1 MRVITIER
9 AHCFV
14 SYESLRAPPLT
25 QPHEVASHKVA
36 RKTNKTAIVFQC
48 SSQNHPNGRSRIVI
62 MVVVRNVC
70 KEFDN

>member
-9 AHCFV
+9 ARCFV

-36 RKTNKTAIVFQC
+36 RKTNKTAIVF
-48 SSQNHPNGRSRIVI
+48 SVFEPNPPKRARGNCNYGS
-62 MVVVRNVC
+62 C
-70 KEFDN
+70 